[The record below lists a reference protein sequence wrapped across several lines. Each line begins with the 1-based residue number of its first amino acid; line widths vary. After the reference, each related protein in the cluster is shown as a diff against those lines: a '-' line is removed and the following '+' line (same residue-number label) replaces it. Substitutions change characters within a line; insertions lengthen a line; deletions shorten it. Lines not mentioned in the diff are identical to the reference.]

1 MEKRISTPANAAE
14 YKALD
19 KRAGELVGCCE
30 NSQEEA
36 ELEAIAD
43 AMDSYDTMAR
53 LAPLLIRARARLTL
67 WRRRPV
73 GPLPRFRLKIKK
85 ASESSHLL
93 TGKRATCPCS
103 SNISAMDESHIIWQ
117 CKDQG

>member
-1 MEKRISTPANAAE
+1 MKERISTPANEAE

-43 AMDSYDTMAR
+43 AMDAYDTMAR
-53 LAPLLIRARARLTL
+53 LAPLL
-67 WRRRPV
+67 
-73 GPLPRFRLKIKK
+73 K
-85 ASESSHLL
+85 
-93 TGKRATCPCS
+93 
-103 SNISAMDESHIIWQ
+103 
-117 CKDQG
+117 

>member
-14 YKALD
+14 YKALEN
-19 KRAGELVGCCE
+19 RAGELVGCCE
-30 NSQEEA
+30 NYQEEA

-43 AMDSYDTMAR
+43 ARDSYDTMAR

-85 ASESSHLL
+85 A
-93 TGKRATCPCS
+93 
-103 SNISAMDESHIIWQ
+103 
-117 CKDQG
+117 